1 MSYIVRNRLKFA
13 KISTED
19 RRNRIDIQRNNAIR
33 ANLIA
38 TQFRETYLL
47 IAMAFAF
54 IIPYSAL
61 LYFGTY
67 VTLVKPSLHVK
78 TYFTARC
85 LSAGLLYS
93 NGAINFIK
101 YVVHMKAFRAF
112 SEKLFCGK
120 GNSINSRSSEEGIQL
135 RASVTSNN
143 SWLFKSYKTPWQLPY
158 ESEGDYPCNHDVPES
173 LTRLVLALTFKRL
186 QFDNKT
192 LFGTFTVFKNYKNNC
207 L

>member
-1 MSYIVRNRLKFA
+1 MLKKKDPKNMSYIVRNRLKFA

-38 TQFRETYLL
+38 
-47 IAMAFAF
+47 
-54 IIPYSAL
+54 YSAL

-78 TYFTARC
+78 TDFIARC

-112 SEKLFCGK
+112 SEKLFCSK
-120 GNSINSRSSEEGIQL
+120 GNSINSSSSEEGIQL

-143 SWLFKSYKTPWQLPY
+143 P
-158 ESEGDYPCNHDVPES
+158 
-173 LTRLVLALTFKRL
+173 
-186 QFDNKT
+186 
-192 LFGTFTVFKNYKNNC
+192 
-207 L
+207 